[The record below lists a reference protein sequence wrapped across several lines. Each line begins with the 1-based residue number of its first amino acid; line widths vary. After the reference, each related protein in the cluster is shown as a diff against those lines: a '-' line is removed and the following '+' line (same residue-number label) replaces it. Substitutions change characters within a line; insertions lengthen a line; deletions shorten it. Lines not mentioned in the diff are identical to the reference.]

1 MINARPWT
9 FTCKICGGHELTV
22 SHMWSILAGND
33 SETWQEWG
41 PLEANH
47 LWHYDFKE
55 KIEKTDEENEVE
67 RGDFSEFAEDDSDSE
82 PEEYEMIEKESD
94 SDADEYYV
102 NCAGCDREI
111 EFAWSQLDQRGLILP
126 VEVSGFDPLGCWPDP
141 KYTKLWRQKGW
152 LHTAHLQADPL
163 EGVKER

>member
-55 KIEKTDEENEVE
+55 KTEKTDEENEVE
-67 RGDFSEFAEDDSDSE
+67 GGDLSEFAEDD
-82 PEEYEMIEKESD
+82 
-94 SDADEYYV
+94 
-102 NCAGCDREI
+102 
-111 EFAWSQLDQRGLILP
+111 
-126 VEVSGFDPLGCWPDP
+126 
-141 KYTKLWRQKGW
+141 
-152 LHTAHLQADPL
+152 
-163 EGVKER
+163 